1 MHIFNDHSVGVL
13 PVLEEVYSCST
24 QRPGFDK
31 GARGPL
37 LHQNKREMW
46 IGLAAVKMMALF
58 AKEMRLKKVAKTTP
72 WDVEDDLVSG
82 HIQMVHQYP
91 TNQLALTRRR

>member
-31 GARGPL
+31 GARSPL

-46 IGLAAVKMMALF
+46 IGLGSRKDDGLVCQRD
-58 AKEMRLKKVAKTTP
+58 E
-72 WDVEDDLVSG
+72 VEEGGQNDAMG
-82 HIQMVHQYP
+82 CG
-91 TNQLALTRRR
+91 R

>member
-1 MHIFNDHSVGVL
+1 MTIQLVSFQ
-13 PVLEEVYSCST
+13 CSRRFT
-24 QRPGFDK
+24 VVQHKDLVSTKEPDK
-31 GARGPL
+31 GARSPL

-58 AKEMRLKKVAKTTP
+58 AKEMRLKKVVKTTP